1 MAKNPPNPVADTAM
15 PASSP
20 IAIKTPIDKLQ
31 RYWQG
36 WETKLR
42 TLVTDRS
49 GAQLFFPPRL
59 KQIAPEHGKEYFSLS
74 PVEPICI
81 YNAPTK
87 ASSTR
92 SRSSRRLAIFIDG
105 SFEVFPG
112 DTRPCMHK
120 AECNATFYTCLEEED
135 GVKLVFF
142 DAIHFDFEVAESQT
156 SFHPLFHAQRGKSRT
171 VSDARVIELLARK
184 LRRKPEEIHI
194 QEEQAQTLGTPYL
207 RLPTPQL
214 DMFSVMTLI
223 MADFFCNGG
232 EVGKPGSTVEDNFK
246 AILKHLR
253 DPSNIVREGF
263 ASRALRERFDAEQER
278 HISTAHWYAEHA

>member
-1 MAKNPPNPVADTAM
+1 MLKNSRIPVAGTAV
-15 PASSP
+15 PAASA
-20 IAIKTPIDKLQ
+20 IAIKTPIVKLL

-49 GAQLFFPPRL
+49 GAKLFFPAQL
-59 KQIAPEHGKEYFSLS
+59 QQIAPAHDKQFFSLS
-74 PVEPICI
+74 PIEPICI
-81 YNAPTK
+81 YNAPMK

-92 SRSSRRLAIFIDG
+92 SHSSRRLAIFIDG

-112 DTRPCMHK
+112 DERPCMHK
-120 AECNATFYTCLEEED
+120 AECNVTFYTCIEEED

-171 VSDARVIELLARK
+171 VSDVRVKKLLANK
-184 LRRKPEEIHI
+184 LRLKPEEIHI
-194 QEEQAQTLGTPYL
+194 GEEQQRTFGTPYL

-232 EVGKPGSTVEDNFK
+232 EVGKPGSTVEANFK
-246 AILKHLR
+246 SILKHLR

-263 ASRALRERFDAEQER
+263 ASKALKERFFSEKEQ